1 MTVQVVTFHLPTT
14 SRKAG
19 RLYVLALLADI
30 PSQEDVSSLDAPGGF
45 LKKQLTLANLSSS
58 NGFVASTFMFMFE
71 LLITSPVGTVTNET
85 RTTSGPVLGQA
96 FWLTF
101 IHPDGTQLSV
111 NSLHSPVVA
120 LNPLYNPDMHVFVTL
135 NVPMFVSLSCRVAQS
150 DVSEPRSEQSTV
162 DHVPTAFANTLTS
175 SGVTEP
181 PPVTCTQAVE
191 FGTSWLLGFLKLQV
205 TRAKRAA
212 SEGFLTLAVSIAF
225 VLTCTFDGRTND
237 SNERFS
243 PLITLNAL
251 PAAKECCR
259 VAEAQLV
266 DALTVQVVTF
276 HTPTIFANI
285 GVA

>member
-1 MTVQVVTFHLPTT
+1 MSSASVGV
-14 SRKAG
+14 
-19 RLYVLALLADI
+19 
-30 PSQEDVSSLDAPGGF
+30 DVPA
-45 LKKQLTLANLSSS
+45 TWA
-58 NGFVASTFMFMFE
+58 
-71 LLITSPVGTVTNET
+71 
-85 RTTSGPVLGQA
+85 
-96 FWLTF
+96 
-101 IHPDGTQLSV
+101 H
-111 NSLHSPVVA
+111 
-120 LNPLYNPDMHVFVTL
+120 
-135 NVPMFVSLSCRVAQS
+135 
-150 DVSEPRSEQSTV
+150 
-162 DHVPTAFANTLTS
+162 
-175 SGVTEP
+175 
-181 PPVTCTQAVE
+181 AVE
-191 FGTSWLLGFLKLQV
+191 LDTIEFEGVLKLQV
-205 TRAKRAA
+205 TRAKRAV